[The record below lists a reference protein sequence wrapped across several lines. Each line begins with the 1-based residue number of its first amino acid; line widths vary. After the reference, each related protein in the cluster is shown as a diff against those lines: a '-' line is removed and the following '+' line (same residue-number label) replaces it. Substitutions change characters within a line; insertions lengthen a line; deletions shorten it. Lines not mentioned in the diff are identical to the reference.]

1 MNRPESADL
10 GALQGQLQLSTPLG
24 AFLGAQRIA
33 LLEAIGRHGS
43 IARAA
48 KAVGLSYKAAWD
60 AVDDMNNLAAEPLL
74 VRVAGGPRG
83 GGTTLTGHGQRLI
96 GFFRALEQEQQQ
108 AVARLRQAMEGG
120 LADDEAGFRR
130 LLRRFAM
137 QSSARNQFVGTVGAL
152 HGDPVETQVTLDIAP
167 GTALTA
173 VVTTE
178 SVERMGLVRGA
189 EVHALVK
196 SSSVM
201 LMGGGAEQLSARNR
215 YPGRVVR
222 LLRGPVNSEVT
233 LQLTDSH
240 LQLASVITD
249 ESVQRLGLAV
259 GAEVTAFF
267 KASSVV
273 LAVAG

>member
-1 MNRPESADL
+1 MNLPDVADL
-10 GALQGQLQLSTPLG
+10 GALHGQLQLDTPLG

-48 KAVGLSYKAAWD
+48 KAVALSYKAAWE
-60 AVDDMNNLAAEPLL
+60 AVDDMNNLAAEPLV
-74 VRVAGGPRG
+74 VRVAGGARG
-83 GGTTLTGHGQRLI
+83 GGTTLTDYGQRLI
-96 GFFRALEQEQQQ
+96 GFFRALEQEQR
-108 AVARLRQAMEGG
+108 ATLARLQRALNGG
-120 LADDEAGFRR
+120 HADDVEGFRR
-130 LLRRFAM
+130 LLKRFAM
-137 QSSARNQFVGTVGAL
+137 QSSARNQWVGQVQAL
-152 HGDPVETQVTLDIAP
+152 RSDAVETDVAVRIAP
-167 GTALTA
+167 DLSVSA

-178 SVERMGLVRGA
+178 SVKRMGLALGG

-201 LMGGGAEQLSARNR
+201 LTCGDADTMSARNR
-215 YPGRVVR
+215 FPGRVVR

-233 LQLTDSH
+233 VQLGGGH
-240 LQLASVITD
+240 WQIAAVITD
-249 ESVQRLGLAV
+249 DSVQRLQLGV
-259 GAEVTAFF
+259 GSPVTAFF